1 MGVVSLSEY
10 LDTSER
16 SGGKKMAAILGRNL
30 SVTLDLGDGREYKL
44 DSGMITNIEISNT
57 VDDVARFGI
66 DIVGSPI
73 RSRPVQSNVTLTGVY
88 EGKGLDE
95 LFAYAGLH
103 LAPAAYA
110 SHTIPF
116 EIFLLAM
123 LLEEHKEVMRL
134 RRVVGELLGN
144 DRDTDT

>member
-1 MGVVSLSEY
+1 
-10 LDTSER
+10 
-16 SGGKKMAAILGRNL
+16 MAAILGRNL

-95 LFAYAGLH
+95 LFAYTPNEEKIKEAGLIH
-103 LAPAAYA
+103 G
-110 SHTIPF
+110 
-116 EIFLLAM
+116 
-123 LLEEHKEVMRL
+123 EHYCSYCGSDWLPDSR
-134 RRVVGELLGN
+134 GN
-144 DRDTDT
+144 CGACGGSKQRGKVRDD